1 MKQWD
6 IYLFPFTQERPHPT
20 VVVSHDD
27 RCERCEQINV
37 LICSFAQLNRAPADH
52 EIVLDEADGLDWKT
66 ACRCDVIYLLPKAE
80 LREMRGHASRE
91 RQRQIARKLNEC
103 LRFKPW

>member
-1 MKQWD
+1 M
-6 IYLFPFTQERPHPT
+6 TT
-20 VVVSHDD
+20 V
-27 RCERCEQINV
+27 ERCEQINV